1 MKYKI
6 YIYIYFF
13 SLYHIIMVKVT
24 KYKLSKKAKNKGI
37 IWYVNKSKK
46 ELLQIIYKLKR
57 STDN

>member
-1 MKYKI
+1 
-6 YIYIYFF
+6 
-13 SLYHIIMVKVT
+13 MVKVT

-37 IWYVNKSKK
+37 IVYVNKSKK